1 MNKQTLI
8 IGGSTFLASVLLI
21 AGFVFFNSPKP
32 SNLDGLAKCL
42 KEKKVTFFGA
52 FWCPHCQRQ
61 KKMFGDA
68 ERFLPY
74 VECSTADGNEQ
85 LDVCK
90 KKNVKTYPTWE
101 FADGSRLT
109 GEIEPAKL
117 AEKAK
122 CQMPKK

>member
-1 MNKQTLI
+1 MNKQTML
-8 IGGSTFLASVLLI
+8 IGGGTLITSILLI
-21 AGFVFFNSPKP
+21 GAFVFLNSPKP

-42 KEKKVTFFGA
+42 KEKKVTFYGA
-52 FWCPHCQRQ
+52 FWCPHCQNQ

-74 VECSTADGNEQ
+74 VECSTADGNGQ

-90 KKNVKTYPTWE
+90 KKNVQTYPTWE

-109 GEIEPAKL
+109 GEVKPEDLAK
-117 AEKAK
+117 KAS
-122 CQMPKK
+122 CQMPK